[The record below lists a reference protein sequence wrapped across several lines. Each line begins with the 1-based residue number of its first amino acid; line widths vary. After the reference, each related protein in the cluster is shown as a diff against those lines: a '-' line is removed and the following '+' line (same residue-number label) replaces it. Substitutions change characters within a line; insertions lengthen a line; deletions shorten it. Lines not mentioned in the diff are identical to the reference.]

1 MKKKIL
7 CLALAC
13 FIVLMS
19 LPLSALAEDGQT
31 EEKANNEIITEMPA
45 APVKNANDENVDQ
58 SKEAIVPDEMEGAVT
73 DKNKKTEAEE
83 ALLQE
88 KETTQEKDNALDENK
103 QLEKSSKEDE
113 TTVKK
118 EINAAG
124 ASFTEGEFTFREY
137 PSGISII
144 NYSGQSEKV
153 VVPGQTKDGRKVRD
167 IEQLWDKD
175 NVEGKNKVQS
185 IVFSE
190 GIETIGYYVLQGDGS
205 ALANLKSIELP
216 TTTFYSVRISNT
228 GLTNLDGFAKA
239 SQLEY
244 IYVTNSRLTDISAL
258 EKMDKLRYLDLQN
271 NPDLEDISIL
281 KTLRN
286 LNNLYLKGTKVS
298 EQDQLDLLNL
308 PEEMK
313 VSTGL
318 SSTFRALPRLDLEL
332 DATIGDA
339 TLAELTMKNSNMN
352 IRGIKAGKT
361 EGVISVHSNPS
372 LRKSFPIAVNALE
385 PSQPTGDKIENIPEI
400 QKSYKASPK
409 TLGDT
414 ELLELYDNG
423 DLWRVDGEKQEKL
436 LGNIDNY
443 VGAQVYNNSEHT
455 WTLAQDKNKS
465 LWVYENRVDGT
476 SNVEKRL
483 ENVTKYSG
491 LYELGADNV
500 ERACAIDGSQNLWQ
514 IDSNGGKV
522 KLMDKVQDF
531 VVLPFRGR
539 SEVAALNTGGEL
551 YLCDMVT
558 QSSTKIADQVTAV
571 QPGVIRED
579 TEVYRYSVF
588 SFVQNGALWGF
599 RDAYI
604 DPSDYQKGSKTETYL
619 ISGNAVA
626 VMDNFVVKADGTT
639 WYQKGN
645 LNCQILDKPIKDW
658 SAGRVLDSDNILWL
672 VKSSAYLNENE
683 TTPQVVTEKVAENVK
698 KLHFGSGRDIFKGY
712 ILENGDYYNS
722 DQEKVN
728 TNVLDVSDVN
738 GFDNCYYLKQDHV
751 VYLNDVAILD
761 HVIRIVKES
770 DYHGNFVRTLMFRDD
785 GSCWAS
791 ELESDPTPY
800 KLADYQKKITVTGI
814 KLSLSTLTLTQNY
827 TVQLQVTIEP
837 ENATNQTVLWTS
849 SHPDIASVENG
860 LVTGVKEGEAVIIA
874 TTEDGGKTAECKVSV
889 KKAAPVLNPDSGTA
903 EGITAGETGQAFAE
917 KLKDSGAI
925 EDKNHIKLYKA
936 DGQEVSLDTK
946 LATGMKVVVT
956 IGQKMFNRNAGTQE
970 YTVIV
975 LGDISGDGI
984 INIMDMLAAQDD
996 ILGKEKL
1003 EGCYRTAGDITKDS
1017 NINIMDMLAIQDDI
1031 LGKEKINPYV

>member
-1 MKKKIL
+1 M
-7 CLALAC
+7 
-13 FIVLMS
+13 VLMS
-19 LPLSALAEDGQT
+19 LPLSTLAEEKT
-31 EEKANNEIITEMPA
+31 NSEIVEETPATTLENTNNEI
-45 APVKNANDENVDQ
+45 VDQ
-58 SKEAIVPDEMEGAVT
+58 IKEATVSD
-73 DKNKKTEAEE
+73 KTEDT
-83 ALLQE
+83 LV
-88 KETTQEKDNALDENK
+88 EKDA
-103 QLEKSSKEDE
+103 
-113 TTVKK
+113 
-118 EINAAG
+118 
-124 ASFTEGEFTFREY
+124 EGEGEEV
-137 PSGISII
+137 SD
-144 NYSGQSEKV
+144 SEEPLV
-153 VVPGQTKDGRKVRD
+153 GSENIDDLQTED
-167 IEQLWDKD
+167 L
-175 NVEGKNKVQS
+175 
-185 IVFSE
+185 
-190 GIETIGYYVLQGDGS
+190 
-205 ALANLKSIELP
+205 
-216 TTTFYSVRISNT
+216 TFYSSSGWSYSWSTDTPDRVTVTAYHGSEETITIPSEYEGNKIV
-228 GLTNLDGFAKA
+228 GVSMSELTNTVKTIIVPEGVEFFSLSNAQGLENLSLPSTVKDSIEIINTSLTSLNCFEKVT
-239 SQLEY
+239 QL
-244 IYVTNSRLTDISAL
+244 NSLYFRGSKLSDISALKKFDQLTSLSLSDNPGIKDISAL
-258 EKMDKLRYLDLQN
+258 ENLDQLEVLDLRNNSELSDVSALKKLEKLRV
-271 NPDLEDISIL
+271 
-281 KTLRN
+281 
-286 LNNLYLKGTKVS
+286 LYLKGTKVS
-298 EQDQLDLLNL
+298 EQDQLDLLREPREIVAYAGPVNTFQIK
-308 PEEMK
+308 PEI
-313 VSTGL
+313 
-318 SSTFRALPRLDLEL
+318 LDLEL
-332 DATIGDA
+332 EVTPLDSII
-339 TLAELTMKNSNMN
+339 AEITKGEYQYQGFMIKGM
-352 IRGIKAGKT
+352 KAGKT
-361 EGVISVHSNPS
+361 EGVIRIKSNAAVQ
-372 LRKSFPIAVNALE
+372 KSFPITIKDPQAKA
-385 PSQPTGDKIENIPEI
+385 PAGDKIENIPQI

-409 TLGDT
+409 TLGET

-436 LGNIDNY
+436 LSNIDNY
-443 VGAQVYNNSEHT
+443 VGAQVYNNSERT
-455 WTLAQDKNKS
+455 WALAQDSEKA
-465 LWVYENRVDGT
+465 LWVYENRIDGST
-476 SNVEKRL
+476 NIQKRL
-483 ENVTKYSG
+483 KNVIKYSG
-491 LYELGADNV
+491 LYGLGADNV

-551 YLCDMVT
+551 YLYDMVT
-558 QSSTKIADQVTAV
+558 QNTTKIADQVTAI
-571 QPGVIRED
+571 QSGFIRRD
-579 TEVYRYSVF
+579 TEVYGNSIF

-599 RDAYI
+599 RSVLI
-604 DPSDYQKGSKTETYL
+604 DPNDYGKGTKTETYL
-619 ISGNAVA
+619 ISENAMA
-626 VMDNFVVKADGTT
+626 VMGNFVIKADGSTWYHGTT
-639 WYQKGN
+639 WDSGHEVPY
-645 LNCQILDKPIKDW
+645 NCKVLDKPIKDW
-658 SAGRVLDSDNILWL
+658 SGAWYSGFWLLDKDKTLWHIADI
-672 VKSSAYLNENE
+672 KED
-683 TTPQVVTEKVAENVK
+683 VTLEKISENVK

-751 VYLNDVAILD
+751 VYLNDVALLD

-814 KLSLSTLTLTQNY
+814 KLSPFTLTLTQNY

-903 EGITAGETGQAFAE
+903 EGITAGETGQAFVE

-925 EDKNHIKLYKA
+925 EDKNQIKLYKA

-946 LATGMKVVVT
+946 LATGMKIVVT

-1031 LGKEKINPYV
+1031 LGKEKINPYL